1 MKRKYVTEEQKEIK
15 KFIYVLLGVILIVI
29 GIYFFTKAFVTKD
42 LFKDTDIPYQTGSV
56 NDSVL
61 IVGTLLNRP
70 EKEYYVIAYSSTD
83 TNMAYYNSMMSKYME
98 EEDAQKIYFLD
109 LDNALNKEYVAEEE
123 SNASKTFTKIEDLK
137 LGNLTL
143 LKIKNG
149 KVNKMLLG
157 EEEIKKE
164 LGV

>member
-1 MKRKYVTEEQKEIK
+1 MLQKNKKR
-15 KFIYVLLGVILIVI
+15 L
-29 GIYFFTKAFVTKD
+29 KD

-143 LKIKNG
+143 LK
-149 KVNKMLLG
+149 
-157 EEEIKKE
+157 KK
-164 LGV
+164 